1 MNPLERG
8 RLGRTNVTVTRLS
21 LGTAPLGGL
30 YEAVSE
36 SQALNTVERAYELGI
51 RYFDTAPLYGHGLA
65 ERRTGAVL
73 RRYPRDEFALS
84 TKVGRLLR
92 PGEPSP
98 HGQFKGTPNVVPV
111 FDFSYDSVMRS
122 FAESLER
129 LRLDRVDI
137 LYIHDPDEHYEAA
150 RDGAFPALARLRDER
165 VVGAIGA
172 GMNQSEMLARF
183 ARETDMDCL
192 LLAGRYTLLEQGALR
207 ELLPLCQER
216 NIAIVIGGVF
226 NSDLLANPRPG
237 AHFNYEAASEELIAR
252 AQNIAQVCARWDVP
266 LKAAAL
272 QFPMAHPAVA
282 SVLVGVRS
290 IEHLEENLRLF
301 EKDIPDGL
309 WGELKASGLLDAA
322 APVPTS
328 RLATR

>member
-1 MNPLERG
+1 MDPLART
-8 RLGRTNVTVTRLS
+8 RLGRTSVSVTRMG
-21 LGTAPLGGL
+21 LGTAPLAGL
-30 YEAVSE
+30 YQAVGE
-36 SQALNTVERAYELGI
+36 RQALATLARAYELGI

-65 ERRTGAVL
+65 ETRTGEVL
-73 RRYPRDEFALS
+73 RGYPRNDITLS

-92 PGEPSP
+92 PGEPAAD
-98 HGQFKGTPNVVPV
+98 GQFKGTPKVVPV
-111 FDFSYDSVMRS
+111 FDFSYDAVMRS
-122 FAESLER
+122 FEESLQR
-129 LRLDRVDI
+129 LGIDRVDI

-150 RDGAFPALARLRDER
+150 RDGAFVALARLRDEG

-183 ARETDMDCL
+183 ARETDMDCF

-216 NIAIVIGGVF
+216 HIAIVIGGVF

-237 AHFNYEAASEELIAR
+237 AHFNYEPASPELIAR
-252 AQNIAQVCARWDVP
+252 AQTIAQVCARWNVP

-272 QFPMAHPAVA
+272 QFPMAHPTVS

-301 EKDIPDGL
+301 ELEIPDGL
-309 WGELKASGLLDAA
+309 WAELKQSGLVDNA

-328 RLATR
+328 RFATR

>member
-1 MNPLERG
+1 MG
-8 RLGRTNVTVTRLS
+8 

-30 YEAVSE
+30 YETVDE
-36 SQALNTVERAYELGI
+36 GKALATLERAYELGI

-65 ERRTGAVL
+65 ETRTGRVL
-73 RRYPRDEFALS
+73 RGYPRNDITLS

-92 PGEPSP
+92 PGEPDP
-98 HGQFKGTPNVVPV
+98 DGQFKGTPKVVPI
-111 FDFSYDSVMRS
+111 FDFSYDAVMRS
-122 FAESLER
+122 FEESLQR
-129 LRLDRVDI
+129 LGIDQVDI
-137 LYIHDPDEHYEAA
+137 LYIHDPDDHYEAA
-150 RDGAFPALARLRDER
+150 RDGAFPALARLRNEG
-165 VVGAIGA
+165 VVRAIGA

-183 ARETDMDCL
+183 ARETDMDCF

-216 NIAIVIGGVF
+216 HIAIVIGGVF

-237 AHFNYEAASEELIAR
+237 AHFNYEPASDELLAR
-252 AQNIAQVCARWDVP
+252 AQKIAQVCARWDVP

-272 QFPMAHPAVA
+272 QFPMGHPTVS

-290 IEHLEENLRLF
+290 IEHLEEDLGLF
-301 EKDIPDGL
+301 ELEIPDGL
-309 WGELKASGLLDAA
+309 WAELKERGLLDEA